1 MARHALVIINSLTV
15 LRLRDGKDS
24 VANRRGLAQQAQDN
38 YESQRHGSVK
48 RTHADLL
55 SLDNHRRIPLRH
67 LAAGLDLGHHLH
79 RRDVHHG
86 HTIRTR

>member
-1 MARHALVIINSLTV
+1 MARHTLFIIDSLTV

-24 VANRRGLAQQAQDN
+24 IANRWGLAQQAHDK
-38 YESQRHGSVK
+38 YKSQRRGNVK

-55 SLDNHRRIPLRH
+55 SLDDHRRIPLRY

-79 RRDVHHG
+79 RGDIYHG
-86 HTIRTR
+86 HTVRTR